1 MKKKRQTTHFHS
13 TGYKHQHHSGRSKSK
28 ITFFNS
34 GEEMSGNKSVSL
46 NELLKDDKVIDI
58 IGDISQEVRER
69 REYQPPKCSVFSS
82 PYTVLTDQEQYS
94 FSLDNEAV
102 EKLPNIIGNKVQ
114 KIQGI
119 SEEESTPKIIDG
131 YKKQRTIGIVFSG
144 GPAPGGHNIIA
155 GIYDAAKEANP
166 ENKIL
171 GFLAGPDGIIES
183 EVIEITN
190 DLVDKYR
197 NIGGFSM
204 IKTGRTKIDSAYK
217 MNLSR
222 STCKKLGLNALVVVG
237 GDDSN
242 TNAAFMAQEMFDDG
256 IQVIGVP
263 KTIDGDIQVKDDAGN
278 TLCAISFGFH
288 TAARAFSRN
297 ISDLCTDCSSDV
309 KYWHVC
315 KVMGR
320 VASHLAVEVALQ
332 THANVTLIGEELA
345 SYVNEKKVDE
355 AEKEG
360 VVDYHAYGI
369 TLRHL
374 SRVICNAIIKRAAV
388 GKNYGVIVLPEGI
401 LEFID
406 EVQVFIIKLNS
417 IIAQYNSV
425 HDIDFHL
432 AFPRLEDK
440 LEYLRR
446 LVRGIRKTDNPA
458 IWNSRDDELFNDI
471 PDFFQKGLLMERD
484 SHGNFQFSQVKTE
497 EVIMS
502 MVRDYLN
509 ILKEK
514 GRYKI
519 GIENGY
525 FKKTM
530 KKAGLDP
537 NIIGP
542 VMFRNYNDNP
552 FYIVKE
558 SIFTVKTLNQAFEK
572 AGIVPEGHEVYPAI
586 RSIYEKSVPKLNTQN
601 HFYGYDGRGGDPT
614 RFDCNFTYNLGY
626 TVFNL
631 VSDGATGQ
639 MAAIK
644 NLEKHFSEW
653 EPIGVPIA
661 PLMRLEERKGR
672 MTLVIEKSVVELD
685 SNAFKIVKHMR
696 DTWLSAVPGPDHF
709 RKPGPIRFTGKSEEE
724 RPITLVLN
732 AIE

>member
-1 MKKKRQTTHFHS
+1 MKTIS
-13 TGYKHQHHSGRSKSK
+13 
-28 ITFFNS
+28 I
-34 GEEMSGNKSVSL
+34 E
-46 NELLKDDKVIDI
+46 ELLKNDKVTGIID
-58 IGDISQEVRER
+58 DISQEVRDR
-69 REYQPPKCSVFSS
+69 REFVPPLCEVFSS
-82 PYTVLTDQEQYS
+82 PCTILTDEDRYN
-94 FSLDNEAV
+94 FSLDNESV
-102 EKLPNIIGNKVQ
+102 EKLPNIIKNKVQ
-114 KIQGI
+114 KINGV
-119 SEEESTPKIIDG
+119 S
-131 YKKQRTIGIVFSG
+131 KKDATDAIKANYTKERTIGIVFSG

-155 GIYDAAKEANP
+155 GIFDAAKKANP
-166 ENKIL
+166 KNKIL

-183 EVIEITN
+183 EVLEITKER
-190 DLVDKYR
+190 VDKFR

-242 TNAAFMAQEMFDDG
+242 TNAAFMAQEMYDDG

-263 KTIDGDIQVKDDAGN
+263 KTIDGDIQVKDDNGEV
-278 TLCAISFGFH
+278 LCAISFGFH
-288 TAARAFSRN
+288 TAARAFAKN
-297 ISDLCTDCSSDV
+297 ISDLSTDCSSDV

-345 SYVNEKKVDE
+345 SYVNEKKVAQANE
-355 AEKEG
+355 EG
-360 VVDYHAYGI
+360 TIDYHAYGI

-406 EVQVFIIKLNS
+406 EVQIFIIKLNS

-425 HDIDFHL
+425 HDIDFHI

-497 EVIMS
+497 EVVMA
-502 MVRDYLN
+502 MVKDYLN

-519 GIENGY
+519 GIENIY

-537 NIIGP
+537 DIIGP
-542 VMFRNYNDNP
+542 VIFRNYNDSP
-552 FYIVKE
+552 YYLVKE
-558 SIFTVKTLNQAFEK
+558 EIFTLKTLNQAFEK
-572 AGIVPEGHEVYPAI
+572 AGIVPDGHDVYPAI
-586 RSIYEKSVPKLNTQN
+586 RSIYEKSVPKLKTQN

-614 RFDCNFTYNLGY
+614 RFDCKFTYNLGF

-631 VSDGATGQ
+631 VANGATGQ

-644 NLEKHFSEW
+644 NLETDFTKW
-653 EPIGVPIA
+653 EPIGIPIA
-661 PLMRLEERKGR
+661 PLMHLEERKGK
-672 MTLVIEKSVVELD
+672 MVLVIEKSIVDLE

-696 DTWLSAVPGPDHF
+696 DTWLAAGPDPDHY
-709 RKPGPIRFTGKSEEE
+709 RKPGPLRFTGKSEEE
-724 RPITLVLN
+724 RPMTLVLN
-732 AIE
+732 AID